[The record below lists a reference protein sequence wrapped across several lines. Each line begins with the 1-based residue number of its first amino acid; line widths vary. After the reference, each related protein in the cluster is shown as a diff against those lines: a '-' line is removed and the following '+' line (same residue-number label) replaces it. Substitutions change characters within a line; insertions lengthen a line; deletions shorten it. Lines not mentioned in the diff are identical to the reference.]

1 MPTKKT
7 TTPAGEKPKRAPRR
21 KQVQVTPEQIASR
34 AYELW
39 LEGREGDP
47 LAHWLMAE
55 DELLGRAA

>member
-1 MPTKKT
+1 MASIVKGT
-7 TTPAGEKPKRAPRR
+7 TEKAKRAPRR
-21 KQVQVTPEQIASR
+21 KKVSVTEDQIANR

-39 LEGREGDP
+39 LEGSEGDQ

>member
-7 TTPAGEKPKRAPRR
+7 TAATAEKPKRAPRR
-21 KQVQVTPEQIASR
+21 RKAPVTPEQIASR

-39 LEGREGDP
+39 LEGREGDQ

-55 DELLGRAA
+55 DELVGRAA

>member
-1 MPTKKT
+1 MASIVTNT
-7 TTPAGEKPKRAPRR
+7 TEKPKRAPRR
-21 KQVQVTPEQIASR
+21 KKVAVTEDQIANR